1 MAEFELKALITGVD
15 RLSPAL
21 SKMQKKI
28 RGFKRQAE
36 EASQG
41 GLALGG
47 GLAAGLTL
55 SLKSY
60 ADQENA
66 ATGLKVAM
74 MDANGEVGKRFQD
87 INKLAIG
94 LGNQLPGTTADFQNM
109 MQMLVRQ
116 GIPAENILGGVGKA
130 TAYLAV
136 QLKKTPEAAAEF
148 AAKMQDATGTA
159 SEDMMGLFDTI
170 QKAFYLGVD
179 DTNMLSF
186 FTKTSSVLKMVN
198 KDGLQAAQS
207 LAPISVMMDQMGMNG
222 ESAGNAL
229 RKVIQSGLSV
239 KKIRDVNKVMARQKL
254 GVQLD
259 FTDGKGSFGGLDNM
273 FRQLAKLRKLTDV
286 KRTGVL
292 KAIFGDDAETLQVVN
307 ALIDKG
313 KDGYDQIQ
321 QKMNKQASL
330 NKRVQ
335 AQLGTLSN
343 LWEAMTGT
351 ATNGLAAIGGAFSGD
366 AKNITQWLG
375 ELGEKFTK
383 FADENPRVIRGVV
396 GLAAGLAI
404 LKLGLMGVGSAI
416 SIVSRIMSMT
426 PIGMIATA
434 IALAAGL
441 IITNWDV
448 VGPYFKKLWETIG
461 PYFEAGWEL
470 LKKVFAWS
478 PLGMV
483 INNWGPVVKWFQ
495 DMWDKLKP
503 IIEWFT
509 DSSGDT
515 VDAINSAQWGA
526 GAYDAYGTG
535 IPARGYTPYPNRDKP
550 YTEDLGKI
558 TFRPSIT
565 AYVVGDDCFDQRD
578 RLIEALNKPGPG
590 TLVHPT
596 YGELKV
602 CVDGE
607 VRVSTSKSEGR
618 IVRFDLKFVEA
629 GELSYPTSGAATAQT
644 LMSSCSALDD
654 CISDSF
660 SSFSIDGVADFV
672 QNDVVG
678 NASTML
684 GYVSDAMKVVDSA
697 VSDAARLLQGD
708 ISVLLPPPSSGKN
721 FVEQV
726 QKMWRTGKRLYG
738 NASDLVTMIKTLSG
752 VSLGSDLQPRGV
764 WKTDS
769 KTTATATQQRNVV
782 ASTLRTTAISEAAY
796 AVTRLPAPT
805 TSAVMQ
811 NAAVGQA
818 TTPAQ
823 STGWPSVTHPALNNA
838 PAVKNT
844 VDLPT
849 WEELTDIRDTLN
861 TAIDKELSRT
871 TSDALFLALRRVKAD
886 LNADINTR
894 LEQSARIIQRTPDE
908 VLPALVLAATWFDNA
923 ARDAD
928 IIRRNAITHP
938 GFVPVIPLKVPVQ

>member
-1 MAEFELKALITGVD
+1 
-15 RLSPAL
+15 
-21 SKMQKKI
+21 
-28 RGFKRQAE
+28 
-36 EASQG
+36 
-41 GLALGG
+41 
-47 GLAAGLTL
+47 
-55 SLKSY
+55 
-60 ADQENA
+60 
-66 ATGLKVAM
+66 
-74 MDANGEVGKRFQD
+74 
-87 INKLAIG
+87 
-94 LGNQLPGTTADFQNM
+94 
-109 MQMLVRQ
+109 
-116 GIPAENILGGVGKA
+116 
-130 TAYLAV
+130 
-136 QLKKTPEAAAEF
+136 
-148 AAKMQDATGTA
+148 
-159 SEDMMGLFDTI
+159 
-170 QKAFYLGVD
+170 
-179 DTNMLSF
+179 
-186 FTKTSSVLKMVN
+186 
-198 KDGLQAAQS
+198 
-207 LAPISVMMDQMGMNG
+207 
-222 ESAGNAL
+222 
-229 RKVIQSGLSV
+229 
-239 KKIRDVNKVMARQKL
+239 
-254 GVQLD
+254 
-259 FTDGKGSFGGLDNM
+259 
-273 FRQLAKLRKLTDV
+273 
-286 KRTGVL
+286 
-292 KAIFGDDAETLQVVN
+292 
-307 ALIDKG
+307 
-313 KDGYDQIQ
+313 
-321 QKMNKQASL
+321 
-330 NKRVQ
+330 
-335 AQLGTLSN
+335 
-343 LWEAMTGT
+343 
-351 ATNGLAAIGGAFSGD
+351 
-366 AKNITQWLG
+366 
-375 ELGEKFTK
+375 
-383 FADENPRVIRGVV
+383 
-396 GLAAGLAI
+396 
-404 LKLGLMGVGSAI
+404 
-416 SIVSRIMSMT
+416 
-426 PIGMIATA
+426 
-434 IALAAGL
+434 
-441 IITNWDV
+441 
-448 VGPYFKKLWETIG
+448 
-461 PYFEAGWEL
+461 
-470 LKKVFAWS
+470 
-478 PLGMV
+478 
-483 INNWGPVVKWFQ
+483 
-495 DMWDKLKP
+495 
-503 IIEWFT
+503 
-509 DSSGDT
+509 
-515 VDAINSAQWGA
+515 
-526 GAYDAYGTG
+526 
-535 IPARGYTPYPNRDKP
+535 
-550 YTEDLGKI
+550 
-558 TFRPSIT
+558 
-565 AYVVGDDCFDQRD
+565 
-578 RLIEALNKPGPG
+578 
-590 TLVHPT
+590 

-660 SSFSIDGVADFV
+660 SGFSIDGVADFV

-769 KTTATATQQRNVV
+769 KTTATATHQRNEV

-811 NAAVGQA
+811 NAAVGQS

>member
-1 MAEFELKALITGVD
+1 MDFSHISSY
-15 RLSPAL
+15 LSSDSRSGWREKL
-21 SKMQKKI
+21 L
-28 RGFKRQAE
+28 
-36 EASQG
+36 EASFRG
-41 GLALGG
+41 VPF
-47 GLAAGLTL
+47 
-55 SLKSY
+55 
-60 ADQENA
+60 
-66 ATGLKVAM
+66 KV
-74 MDANGEVGKRFQD
+74 E
-87 INKLAIG
+87 
-94 LGNQLPGTTADFQNM
+94 
-109 MQMLVRQ
+109 
-116 GIPAENILGGVGKA
+116 E
-130 TAYLAV
+130 
-136 QLKKTPEAAAEF
+136 
-148 AAKMQDATGTA
+148 
-159 SEDMMGLFDTI
+159 
-170 QKAFYLGVD
+170 
-179 DTNMLSF
+179 
-186 FTKTSSVLKMVN
+186 
-198 KDGLQAAQS
+198 
-207 LAPISVMMDQMGMNG
+207 
-222 ESAGNAL
+222 ESAG
-229 RKVIQSGLSV
+229 
-239 KKIRDVNKVMARQKL
+239 
-254 GVQLD
+254 
-259 FTDGKGSFGGLDNM
+259 
-273 FRQLAKLRKLTDV
+273 
-286 KRTGVL
+286 TGRRV
-292 KAIFGDDAETLQVVN
+292 ETH
-307 ALIDKG
+307 
-313 KDGYDQIQ
+313 
-321 QKMNKQASL
+321 
-330 NKRVQ
+330 
-335 AQLGTLSN
+335 
-343 LWEAMTGT
+343 E
-351 ATNGLAAIGGAFSGD
+351 
-366 AKNITQWLG
+366 
-375 ELGEKFTK
+375 
-383 FADENPRVIRGVV
+383 
-396 GLAAGLAI
+396 
-404 LKLGLMGVGSAI
+404 
-416 SIVSRIMSMT
+416 
-426 PIGMIATA
+426 
-434 IALAAGL
+434 
-441 IITNWDV
+441 
-448 VGPYFKKLWETIG
+448 
-461 PYFEAGWEL
+461 
-470 LKKVFAWS
+470 
-478 PLGMV
+478 
-483 INNWGPVVKWFQ
+483 
-495 DMWDKLKP
+495 
-503 IIEWFT
+503 
-509 DSSGDT
+509 
-515 VDAINSAQWGA
+515 
-526 GAYDAYGTG
+526 
-535 IPARGYTPYPNRDKP
+535 YPNRDKP
-550 YTEDLGKI
+550 YTEDLGKV

-660 SSFSIDGVADFV
+660 SGFSIDGVADFV
-672 QNDVVG
+672 QNDVIG
-678 NASTML
+678 NASIML

-811 NAAVGQA
+811 NSAMGQA

-908 VLPALVLAATWFDNA
+908 VLSGAEDIAATANAVAQNYTDIKSLQNKTQDSTTTQKGIVQLTSSRVSESETLAATAKA
-923 ARDAD
+923 AAMNYAD
-928 IIRRNAITHP
+928 IQALQGKTNDATPTNKGIIRVSDSRTSTESGVAASSLAASQNYSDMKGLFGQCGMKSRNLGVVYTNSQSFAI
-938 GFVPVIPLKVPVQ
+938 FVSVNAVLSDGSSFLSANVNVDGNSANFRGSQTTNLAGQRATIAFMVPAGATYIVQQFSGTVSDVTWVEVDKK